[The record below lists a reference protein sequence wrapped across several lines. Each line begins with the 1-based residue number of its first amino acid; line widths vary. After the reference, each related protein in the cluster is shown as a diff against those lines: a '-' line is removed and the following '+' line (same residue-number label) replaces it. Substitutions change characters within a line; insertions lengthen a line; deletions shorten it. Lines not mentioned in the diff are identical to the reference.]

1 MKRLSHQV
9 ELFVKAN
16 PLTLW
21 QIIGSGKDV
30 DKWLAP
36 IKSCRV
42 EGNKRY
48 CTMEDGTL
56 EEEILESNSETMT
69 FRYLI
74 PQQHLLP
81 VENIEGTMQV
91 KPVDEEHSKITWQWS
106 FDAEVTNLEAVQT
119 GFNHIGE
126 MGIRGI
132 ETLANQKQMQ
142 SA

>member
-74 PQQHLLP
+74 PQQHILP

-91 KPVDEEHSKITWQWS
+91 KPVDDMSAHIRWQWN
-106 FDAEVTNLEAVQT
+106 FDVETSNFESVQE
-119 GFNHIGE
+119 GLNHFGE

-132 ETLANQKQMQ
+132 EALANKKQMQ